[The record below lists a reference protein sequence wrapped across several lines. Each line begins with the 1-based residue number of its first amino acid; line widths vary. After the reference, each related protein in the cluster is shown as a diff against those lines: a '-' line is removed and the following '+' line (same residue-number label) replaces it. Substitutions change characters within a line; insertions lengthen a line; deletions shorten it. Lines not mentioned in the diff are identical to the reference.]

1 MPVSHKYKVVF
12 VHIHKTAGSSIDLF
26 MTRKDKEYGSLKNYC
41 GKIVYSDKAIYL
53 HHANAKDMK
62 KQFKSVW
69 DNYFKFSFVRN
80 PWDRV
85 VSCWKDKASPAHCDS
100 WPDSVYCKARNDTFS
115 KFVTRIIN
123 TEFIEFINESE
134 FSIADRHVLSQTVL
148 IPDDTDFIGR
158 FENLQEDFNTIC
170 DKIGIPQQQLAHINK
185 TEHTHYA
192 EYYTDETREIVA
204 NKYSKDI
211 KHFGYKFD
219 YSK

>member
-85 VSCWKDKASPAHCDS
+85 VSEYFWRKKRKGSR
-100 WPDSVYCKARNDTFS
+100 YEKM
-115 KFVTRIIN
+115 
-123 TEFIEFINESE
+123 EFN
-134 FSIADRHVLSQTVL
+134 
-148 IPDDTDFIGR
+148 DFIKLIEKEFEIGNFKYIYPPQCTYLIDDNNNILVDYVGR
-158 FENLQEDFNTIC
+158 YERLKKDFAKVS
-170 DKIGIPQQQLAHINK
+170 KIAKIPKGVLPWEKK
-185 TEHTHYA
+185 TSRNRDYKS
-192 EYYTDETREIVA
+192 YYTKETKDVISKCYEKDIDVF
-204 NKYSKDI
+204 KYSFNENKR
-211 KHFGYKFD
+211 FD
-219 YSK
+219 LL